1 MNTPPRLSGISI
13 KMLAF
18 YAEWHAILI
27 RHIPKILR
35 YSIGMRIDD
44 IFSGILE
51 DIALAQFSLPQHKT
65 AYLRRAIGK
74 NDTLKFML
82 YALFGMK
89 GIDEKKFISLSQK
102 AEEIGRMLYGWRC
115 KMEQKPPD
123 AKDARA
129 EK

>member
-1 MNTPPRLSGISI
+1 
-13 KMLAF
+13 MLVF
-18 YAEWHAILI
+18 YIEWHRILI
-27 RHIPKILR
+27 QHIPKILR
-35 YSIGMRIDD
+35 YSLGIRIDN

-51 DIALAQFSLPQHKT
+51 DIALAQFSLPVHKT

-82 YALFGMK
+82 YALFEMQ

-102 AEEIGRMLYGWRC
+102 AEEVGRMLYGWKC
-115 KMEQKPPD
+115 KMEQKPSG
-123 AKDARA
+123 AKEART